1 MNQKYDSTAETEAH
15 IVQVQDNMRDILK
28 NLDQRAIVHDRSK
41 LLPPEKEMFDE
52 VTGKLRGLTYGSE
65 EYKQSL
71 ADLKPALDHHY
82 AHNSH
87 HPEHYKWRCFCCNS
101 QFSQNQWEK
110 APQGPNDS
118 GKRYCPKCSSQGLIY
133 ETQLDEDNR
142 NGYRGMS
149 LFDVIEMLADW
160 YAATKRH
167 ADGDLAKS
175 IEINAKRFGYGDD
188 LKGILQNTARELGW
202 IS

>member
-1 MNQKYDSTAETEAH
+1 MKTKYDSTVETEAH
-15 IVQVQDNMRDILK
+15 IVQVQDNIREIMK
-28 NLDQRAIVHDRSK
+28 NLDQRSIVHDQSK

-52 VTGKLRGLTYGSE
+52 VTGKLRGLTYGSD

-82 AHNSH
+82 AHNTH
-87 HPEHYKWRCFCCNS
+87 HPEHYRWKCMCCDS
-101 QFSQNQWEK
+101 QYSDK
-110 APQGPNDS
+110 AMADAPRGPNDS
-118 GKRYCPKCSSQGLIY
+118 ALRYCPKCSEHSVIY
-133 ETQLDEDNR
+133 ESLLEEDNSR
-142 NGYRGMS
+142 GYRGMS
-149 LFDVIEMLADW
+149 LLDVIEMLADW

-175 IEINAKRFGYGDD
+175 IEINAKRFGYGED

-202 IS
+202 IA

>member
-1 MNQKYDSTAETEAH
+1 MNAKYDSTAETEAH

-28 NLDQRAIVHDRSK
+28 NLAQRSVFHDQSK

-52 VTGKLRGLTYGSE
+52 VTSKLHGLTYGSD

-82 AHNSH
+82 AHNTH
-87 HPEHYKWRCFCCNS
+87 HPEHY
-101 QFSQNQWEK
+101 E
-110 APQGPNDS
+110 
-118 GKRYCPKCSSQGLIY
+118 
-133 ETQLDEDNR
+133 

-149 LFDVIEMLADW
+149 LLDVIEMLVDW

-202 IS
+202 IA